1 VTAGRY
7 AVGFAALIIVLGS
20 IALGAVSLRAR
31 LLPEWRGALARLAE
45 FVLGFALL
53 IGILEVLGAVGLFRL
68 VPIVVACVVVGGGL
82 RAWSLRGAPGP
93 PGVPGAS
100 GAPAP
105 PGPPTPRRPRAP
117 DPVLVVALI
126 AAAAVLAE
134 WAVPTLSS
142 YDTGIRSFDSLW
154 YHLPWA
160 ASFAQTGRVTS
171 LHFTDVEYLTA
182 FYPATS
188 ELLHG
193 LGIVLLGRDT
203 LSPALNLGWL
213 SLTLLA
219 TWCIG
224 ARRGLGPATMT
235 GAALA
240 LATPMLRISQGG
252 TAANDIPG
260 VFFLL
265 AAVALVVAAD
275 PVAADPVAADPVAA
289 DPVAAD
295 PVAADPMAADPGE
308 ADPEQARARPVA
320 PLALAAIA
328 AGLAVSVKLSLLA
341 PVLALTLG
349 TILVVRR
356 GRRGRVAAAWIPALI
371 LSGGYWYVRNLIAV
385 GNPLP
390 WLGLG
395 VFATPASPLQQHT
408 GFATVHYVTDT
419 SIWSRFFEPGL
430 AAGLGPWWVAVVA
443 LAVLGPL
450 LCLLARAERT
460 TQLLGFVA
468 LVSLAAY
475 LITPET
481 AAGPAGD
488 PSGFAFNLRY
498 AAPGLTLA
506 LAVTPLAPW
515 LGRARVREATLAV
528 LVLLLAATL
537 AEGRLW
543 NGGYVAGAVI
553 VGAAAL
559 AALGV
564 TIARPRRPPARAVV
578 AGAAIATLAAVAFAG
593 YAGQRHYLRGRYA
606 FEPGVSSLSRLW
618 AWARG
623 IHHARVALVGTFG
636 GFFSYPLLGLDDS
649 NRVQYLAHRG
659 PHGSFTPIR
668 SCRAWRTAVD
678 AGRYRYVV
686 TTPARDPW
694 HPRGLQYSPEGGW
707 TASDPA
713 ARVVFRQVAH
723 GQPISVFALTGPL
736 APDRCPA

>member
-7 AVGFAALIIVLGS
+7 AVGFAALVIVLAS
-20 IALGAVSLRAR
+20 IALGALSLRAR
-31 LLPEWRGALARLAE
+31 LFPEWRGALARLAE

-68 VPIVVACVVVGGGL
+68 VPIVVACLVVGAGL
-82 RAWSLRGAPGP
+82 VAWSLRGAHGPSGAPGPSGAQGP
-93 PGVPGAS
+93 PGAPGLP
-100 GAPAP
+100 GVPAP
-105 PGPPTPRRPRAP
+105 PGAPSPRRLSAP
-117 DPVLVVALI
+117 ILVALI
-126 AAAAVLAE
+126 AAAAVVAE

-171 LHFTDVEYLTA
+171 LRFTDVEYLTA

-219 TWCIG
+219 AWCIG

-265 AAVALVVAAD
+265 AAVALVVGAD
-275 PVAADPVAADPVAA
+275 LGE
-289 DPVAAD
+289 
-295 PVAADPMAADPGE
+295 ADPGE
-308 ADPEQARARPVA
+308 SDPEHARARPVA

-341 PVLALTLG
+341 PVLALTVG

-356 GRRGRVAAAWIPALI
+356 GRRGRVAAAWIPAVI
-371 LSGGYWYVRNLIAV
+371 LAGGYWYVRNLIAV

-395 VFATPASPLQQHT
+395 VFATPAVPLQQHT
-408 GFATVHYVTDT
+408 GFAIVHYATDT

-468 LVSLAAY
+468 LVSLGAY

-506 LAVTPLAPW
+506 LAVTPLAPG

-528 LVLLLAATL
+528 LVLILAVTL

-553 VGAAAL
+553 VGGAAL
-559 AALGV
+559 AALGAA
-564 TIARPRRPPARAVV
+564 IAVARRPPARAVV
-578 AGAAIATLAAVAFAG
+578 AGAAIAGLAAVAVAG

-636 GFFSYPLLGLDDS
+636 GFFSYPLLGLDGS
-649 NRVQYLAHRG
+649 NRVQYLADRG

-713 ARVVFRQVAH
+713 VRVVFRQVAH

-736 APDRCPA
+736 APDRCQA

>member
-7 AVGFAALIIVLGS
+7 AVGFAALVIVVAS

-31 LLPEWRGALARLAE
+31 LLPGWGGAPARLAE

-68 VPIVVACVVVGGGL
+68 VPIVVACVLIGGGL
-82 RAWSLRGAPGP
+82 VAWSRAAAPGP
-93 PGVPGAS
+93 PGVRGAL
-100 GAPAP
+100 
-105 PGPPTPRRPRAP
+105 GPPSLRRPSAP
-117 DPVLVVALI
+117 VVVALI
-126 AAAAVLAE
+126 AAAAVLTE

-171 LHFTDVEYLTA
+171 LRFTDIEYLTA

-188 ELLHG
+188 EFLHG

-213 SLTLLA
+213 LLTLLA
-219 TWCIG
+219 AWCIG

-265 AAVALVVAAD
+265 AAVALVVKAD
-275 PVAADPVAADPVAA
+275 PVGPADAA
-289 DPVAAD
+289 
-295 PVAADPMAADPGE
+295 G
-308 ADPEQARARPVA
+308 PEHARPRPVA

-356 GRRGRVAAAWIPALI
+356 GRRGRVAAAWIPAVI
-371 LSGGYWYVRNLIAV
+371 LAGGYWYVRNLITV

-408 GFATVHYVTDT
+408 GFAIVRYATDT
-419 SIWSRFFEPGL
+419 TIWSRFFEPGL

-468 LVSLAAY
+468 LVSLGAY

-515 LGRARVREATLAV
+515 LGRARVRAATLAV
-528 LVLLLAATL
+528 FVLLVAVTL

-553 VGAAAL
+553 VGGAAL
-559 AALGV
+559 AGLGAAIAL
-564 TIARPRRPPARAVV
+564 ARHPPARAMV
-578 AGAAIATLAAVAFAG
+578 AGVAIATLAAVAVAG

-606 FEPGVSSLSRLW
+606 FQPGVSSLSRLW

-623 IHHARVALVGTFG
+623 IHHARIALVGTFG

-649 NRVQYLAHRG
+649 NRVQYLAQRG

-686 TTPARDPW
+686 TTPSRDPW
-694 HPRGLQYSPEGGW
+694 HPRGLESSPEGVW

-723 GQPISVFALTGPL
+723 GQSISVFALAGPL
-736 APDRCPA
+736 APNGCPA